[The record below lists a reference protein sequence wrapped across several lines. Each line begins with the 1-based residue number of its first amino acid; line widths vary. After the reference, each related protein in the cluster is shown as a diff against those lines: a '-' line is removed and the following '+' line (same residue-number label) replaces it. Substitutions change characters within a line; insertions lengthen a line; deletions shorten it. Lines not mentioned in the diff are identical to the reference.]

1 MVSIGVLS
9 ISKGNAL
16 TGRGRLNLI
25 HPSGFPTS
33 VKSTTWTNVCNAS
46 KVTGASIPLRA
57 DFEIKVT
64 ETAQLEWNNTV
75 KATFV
80 RDGDGVSDIFVIDGL
95 VLQASEPPRDTA
107 SFTYKVWSHSYH
119 SAPMFIS
126 PLSTHIADR
135 RDDQGEPVD

>member
-1 MVSIGVLS
+1 M
-9 ISKGNAL
+9 
-16 TGRGRLNLI
+16 
-25 HPSGFPTS
+25 
-33 VKSTTWTNVCNAS
+33 
-46 KVTGASIPLRA
+46 PLRA

-80 RDGDGVSDIFVIDGL
+80 RDGDGASDIFVVGL
-95 VLQASEPPRDTA
+95 ALQASEQPRDA
-107 SFTYKVWSHSYH
+107 VSFTHKVRSHSYH

-135 RDDQGEPVD
+135 RADQGAPVD

>member
-1 MVSIGVLS
+1 M
-9 ISKGNAL
+9 KL
-16 TGRGRLNLI
+16 TERGRLNLI
-25 HPSGFPTS
+25 HPSGFPTR

-46 KVTGASIPLRA
+46 RVTGASMPLSA

-80 RDGDGVSDIFVIDGL
+80 RDGDGDSDIFVIDGFA
-95 VLQASEPPRDTA
+95 LQASRAAEGCRLFYSPRSVPLISSSPDL
-107 SFTYKVWSHSYH
+107 
-119 SAPMFIS
+119 IS

-135 RDDQGEPVD
+135 AG

>member
-1 MVSIGVLS
+1 MSES
-9 ISKGNAL
+9 TAL

-25 HPSGFPTS
+25 HPSGFPTR
-33 VKSTTWTNVCNAS
+33 VNSTTWTNVCNAS
-46 KVTGASIPLRA
+46 RVTGASIPLRA

-80 RDGDGVSDIFVIDGL
+80 RDGDEDSDIFVIDGL
-95 VLQASEPPRDTA
+95 ALQASEQPRDA
-107 SFTYKVWSHSYH
+107 VYFTYKVWSHSYH

>member
-1 MVSIGVLS
+1 M
-9 ISKGNAL
+9 SKDTAL
-16 TGRGRLNLI
+16 TETGRLNLI

-46 KVTGASIPLRA
+46 RVTGASMPLRA

-80 RDGDGVSDIFVIDGL
+80 RDGDEDSDIFVIDEFA
-95 VLQASEPPRDTA
+95 LQASEQPRDA
-107 SFTYKVWSHSYH
+107 VSFTHKVRSHSYH
-119 SAPMFIS
+119 SAPKFIS

-135 RDDQGEPVD
+135 RADQGEPVD